1 MTPCGYITL
10 CLFTAQCIMRKHSHL
25 FIVFFFGLYLW
36 SCTHQHGQVENL
48 IIKGSDTEVNL
59 ALALAETYMMK
70 DPNISIAVSGG
81 GSGAGIAALINGKTD
96 IANASRPM
104 KTEELLLAQE
114 RGVWPIATVLGMDA
128 VAIVVHPKCPLKELS
143 KQDLGAI
150 YRGKIHNWKQL
161 GGPDQEISLYGR
173 QSNSGTFV
181 YFRDSILQ
189 AEYSPKVKQMNGTA
203 QIVEAIKT
211 DASGIGYVGVGY
223 ILEKNGNAA
232 KGIKVLAIKSTAHTL
247 AYSPALLENIQ
258 QGNYPIIRPLFQ
270 YTDGKP
276 KGKLLQFLRYCLSEE
291 GQALVQQNGYFPVSK
306 MYREQNELALT
317 TTYAKSSLH

>member
-1 MTPCGYITL
+1 MCTTEKYL
-10 CLFTAQCIMRKHSHL
+10 CLL
-25 FIVFFFGLYLW
+25 FSSVSLFFW
-36 SCTHQHGQVENL
+36 SCSSKHGQIENL
-48 IIKGSDTEVNL
+48 LIKGSDTEVNL
-59 ALALAETYMMK
+59 ALSLAETYMME
-70 DPNISIAVSGG
+70 DLSISISVSGG
-81 GSGAGIAALINGKTD
+81 GSGAGIAALINGKTN

-104 KTEELLLAQE
+104 KAEELLLAQE
-114 RGVWPIATVLGMDA
+114 RGVNPLSTVLGMDA
-128 VAIVVHPKCPLKELS
+128 IAIVVHPKCPLKELS

-211 DASGIGYVGVGY
+211 DINGIGYVGVGY
-223 ILEKNGNAA
+223 ILEKTGTTAR
-232 KGIKVLAIKSTAHTL
+232 GVKVLDISSTEGAV
-247 AYSPALLENIQ
+247 AYSPIRLENIHN
-258 QGNYPIIRPLFQ
+258 GVYPIIRPLFQ

-276 KGKLLQFLRYCLSEE
+276 KGKLLHFLHYCLSEE